1 MARYRKF
8 HSKYSLDK
16 KHQSLSDGDT
26 IWEKD
31 WSTVRGPIIGNF
43 GANAKRKYTDG
54 NFTFVTSNIP
64 SPEKKHTIA
73 DEGDVYTY
81 EQVNGTTR
89 SETINSKQP
98 EYNSNDLRSYAYFG
112 SAYELVKNSIENIV
126 KNFPPKI
133 YTNHSAFEIP
143 PLPGDMLHDITTASD
158 KDGNPYYILANPFN
172 VDLISQNPSL
182 NGENA
187 MHYMS
192 LSYPF
197 YKINVYNNGKV
208 NCEYSINSIS
218 IELNV
223 DSKIDLDACDDYY
236 QADYRLTN
244 FGIVEPIYNI
254 SLKLS
259 PYCPVNENNN
269 SPKKDVD
276 NCNTDKSARDTDD
289 TVIPCKNY
297 YCPLTELNIYAYK
310 LNDYWIYTSDKDN
323 ISIEANEDV
332 LFSFFNELNGFEKQL
347 LNRNTLPLYSNIF
360 KEPQGDLMNLK
371 WVNKAFTFP
380 TIYDPNTTDH
390 NSPFIDVSNASFSD
404 YIKQISDLAL
414 LLDELFVDNIWRRL
428 THEAIKNFDWSWKTN
443 DDSKTSDYG
452 AEGGERA
459 HKVMDI
465 IGRVFDDVKFNIDHI
480 KNLNSITYNG
490 LANTSNIR
498 LNEIGG
504 HLGWEVP
511 SIKDILYQED
521 IASQHPKIS
530 LSKEFFEDSENG
542 ITNIHW
548 NWKNRY
554 NWFPTID
561 PNVVNPDYC
570 DIMFKRYLALSA
582 KHIMQSKGTTHS
594 IEMIN
599 ALFGVGDNEIK
610 LSNEVKQLSA
620 LKVVTPEEIELIRQY
635 LSYKLTPSYED
646 GNEFASI
653 PLKHV
658 SYKVNGDYVDY
669 LMPYFDK
676 NYVYDGNLLYQG
688 DGGWAS
694 IDESNEYDETLCY
707 LKNLRSTDEL
717 LQLNPA
723 CCNSPS

>member
-1 MARYRKF
+1 MATNNVNIEPQCNVIN
-8 HSKYSLDK
+8 LD
-16 KHQSLSDGDT
+16 
-26 IWEKD
+26 
-31 WSTVRGPIIGNF
+31 
-43 GANAKRKYTDG
+43 
-54 NFTFVTSNIP
+54 
-64 SPEKKHTIA
+64 
-73 DEGDVYTY
+73 
-81 EQVNGTTR
+81 
-89 SETINSKQP
+89 
-98 EYNSNDLRSYAYFG
+98 
-112 SAYELVKNSIENIV
+112 
-126 KNFPPKI
+126 
-133 YTNHSAFEIP
+133 
-143 PLPGDMLHDITTASD
+143 
-158 KDGNPYYILANPFN
+158 
-172 VDLISQNPSL
+172 
-182 NGENA
+182 
-187 MHYMS
+187 
-192 LSYPF
+192 
-197 YKINVYNNGKV
+197 
-208 NCEYSINSIS
+208 NCP
-218 IELNV
+218 
-223 DSKIDLDACDDYY
+223 DYY
-236 QADYRLTN
+236 QADYRWSN
-244 FGIVEPIYNI
+244 FNTLKPIYKIKLN
-254 SLKLS
+254 LS
-259 PYCPVNENNN
+259 PYCTVSSSEMNLP
-269 SPKKDVD
+269 KDVN
-276 NCNTDKSARDTDD
+276 NCEKQSYYNTEDV
-289 TVIPCKNY
+289 TVPCKNED
-297 YCPLTELNIYAYK
+297 CPLTSINIAVYKFGNDWVYASET
-310 LNDYWIYTSDKDN
+310 DGV
-323 ISIEANEDV
+323 SIEANDV
-332 LFSFFNELNGFEKQL
+332 SMSMFFNNLGGFEKQL
-347 LNRNTLPLYSNIF
+347 LNRNTSPLYSNTF

-371 WVNKAFTFP
+371 WVNKTFTFP

-390 NSPFIDVSNASFSD
+390 NSPFIDVNNASFSD
-404 YIKQISDLAL
+404 YIKKISDLAL

-443 DDSKTSDYG
+443 DDNEIADYG
-452 AEGGERA
+452 MEGGERA

-490 LANTSNIR
+490 LSNTSNIR

-521 IASQHPKIS
+521 ITSQHPKIS

-610 LSNEVKQLSA
+610 LSNEVKQLSS

-658 SYKVNGDYVDY
+658 SYKVNGEYVDY

-717 LQLNPA
+717 LQLNPVNEVTEGEIFHVGTLYGYTYNTEYTSHYFVIA
-723 CCNSPS
+723 DGKSDLPDFIDNWLNIPYKVDTQINEFIMLTQNELYDYIDRVNTIKNGTLSPYDSNYKKVTYDKTDDGYLLYQKYFRKIEHLSKVISNNDGNNPHTGYGNYDFGEKYLQYMKNPLKYFCDNIDTLDEDILNILKDLVLPNENGYNLVDRNIDDINADENVEIKINYL